1 MRSPGAI
8 PISIVRLW
16 RGEVKMNTALIVI
29 LAATVV
35 LVGLAA
41 VFLGQEMGVAG
52 ESENG
57 TVELPQPQ
65 TAGEMSVEEALARR
79 RSVRDYG
86 AASLTLAELGQ
97 LLWAAQ
103 GVTDVRGYRT
113 APSAGALYPLEV
125 TVAAGN
131 VADLPAGVYRYVP
144 SGHLLRRLA
153 DGDAR
158 SALARVALNQ
168 SAIED
173 AAAVI
178 AISGVYERTTGKYGE
193 RGVRY
198 VYMEAGHA
206 SQNIYLQA
214 VPLGIGTVSIGA
226 FDDGG
231 VKRVLRMEEDERPL
245 YLMPVGKV

>member
-1 MRSPGAI
+1 
-8 PISIVRLW
+8 
-16 RGEVKMNTALIVI
+16 MNTALIVL
-29 LAATVV
+29 LAAMAV
-35 LVGLAA
+35 LVGMGA
-41 VFLGQEMGVAG
+41 VFLGQETGVAG
-52 ESENG
+52 ERENG
-57 TVELPQPQ
+57 TVKLPQPQ
-65 TAGEMSVEEALARR
+65 TAGEMSVEEALAGR

-86 AASLTLAELGQ
+86 GTPLTLAELGQ

-125 TVAAGN
+125 TVATGN

-153 DGDAR
+153 EGDAR
-158 SALARVALNQ
+158 PALARVALNQ

-178 AISGVYERTTGKYGE
+178 VISGVYERTTGKYGE

-231 VKRVLRMEEDERPL
+231 VRRVMQIEEDERPL

>member
-1 MRSPGAI
+1 
-8 PISIVRLW
+8 
-16 RGEVKMNTALIVI
+16 MNTALIVL

-41 VFLGQEMGVAG
+41 VFLGQETGVAG
-52 ESENG
+52 ESENE
-57 TVELPQPQ
+57 TVKLPQPQ
-65 TAGEMSVEEALARR
+65 TAGSISVEEALAGR

-86 AASLTLAELGQ
+86 AAPITLADLGQ

-125 TVAAGN
+125 TVAAGD

-144 SGHLLRRLA
+144 SGHLLYRLA

-158 SALARVALNQ
+158 SALAGAALDQ
-168 SAIED
+168 SAIEE
-173 AAAVI
+173 ATAVI
-178 AISGVYERTTGKYGE
+178 AISGVYGRTTGKYGE
-193 RGVRY
+193 RGIRY
-198 VYMEAGHA
+198 VHMEAGHA

-214 VPLGIGTVSIGA
+214 VSLGIGTVSIGA
-226 FDDGG
+226 FDDEG
-231 VKRVLRMEEDERPL
+231 VGKVLMMEEDERPL
-245 YLMPVGKV
+245 YLMPVGKM